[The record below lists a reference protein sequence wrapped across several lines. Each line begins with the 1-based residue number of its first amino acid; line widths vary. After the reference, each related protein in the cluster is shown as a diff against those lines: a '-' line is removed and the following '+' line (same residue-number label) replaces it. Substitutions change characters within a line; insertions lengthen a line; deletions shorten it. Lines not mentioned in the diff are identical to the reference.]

1 MGSQDFIQAFG
12 SLGLGQ
18 TEPFALGME
27 QKPKSVMKTAFFLC
41 TDDADYLTGQ
51 TVLVDGGTFMH

>member
-1 MGSQDFIQAFG
+1 
-12 SLGLGQ
+12 
-18 TEPFALGME
+18 
-27 QKPKSVMKTAFFLC
+27 VMKTAFFLC